1 MSNQAWQLI
10 DRPVTKST
18 MAQAGT
24 DSRSRIRGKP
34 LRTYGKRAAATDVRG
49 EAPLKKRRTSEVE
62 GESQVET
69 ETSEVRGAAT
79 PLPNG
84 TAAVD
89 EQDTPTVTTT
99 TKPQADVKKGSIMNF
114 FKPVPQP
121 SSAAS
126 SPQPEEVESREAS
139 PPSLP
144 SLPPQSSRAETRRK
158 PRILKF
164 RGSSLP
170 RIDTEELDCGS
181 ETGSGADTK
190 KEEESLARRPRTR
203 NSRSPM
209 HNRQESPRNETS
221 DAERSKRSK
230 ARPSPTVQTT
240 LNISSQAAFS
250 ECKVCNTVW
259 NPLHPE
265 DVKFHKKQHAAV
277 LRTKRKLKEIEL

>member
-1 MSNQAWQLI
+1 MS
-10 DRPVTKST
+10 
-18 MAQAGT
+18 
-24 DSRSRIRGKP
+24 
-34 LRTYGKRAAATDVRG
+34 
-49 EAPLKKRRTSEVE
+49 
-62 GESQVET
+62 
-69 ETSEVRGAAT
+69 
-79 PLPNG
+79 
-84 TAAVD
+84 
-89 EQDTPTVTTT
+89 
-99 TKPQADVKKGSIMNF
+99 F

-126 SPQPEEVESREAS
+126 SPQESKEAS

-144 SLPPQSSRAETRRK
+144 SPPPQSSRAETRRK

-164 RGSSLP
+164 RGSPLP

-181 ETGSGADTK
+181 ETGSGTDTK
-190 KEEESLARRPRTR
+190 KEEESLVRRPRR
-203 NSRSPM
+203 GNSRSPM

-221 DAERSKRSK
+221 DAEKSKRSK
-230 ARPSPTVQTT
+230 AKPSPTIQTT

-277 LRTKRKLKEIEL
+277 LRAKRKLKGIEL